1 MADVKNLQ
9 NFYNVLKTQGVRL
22 SHQYQLNFTI
32 PSGVGLPSIVN
43 EQFNDIT
50 IWAEGSQVPGREQQ
64 VADMYYLGYPFKIP
78 TNMIMTTELS
88 LNIRA
93 QNDMSLHTAML
104 AWKATISDPDID
116 NGSTGGGDKTLTDI
130 RARMDLLNDKMD
142 NIVASYEMVGIY
154 PSSVGTI
161 EFTNS
166 DPEIATFDATFTF
179 QYWRV
184 AELGGSKVTGI

>member
-22 SHQYQLNFTI
+22 THQYQLNFTI
-32 PSGVGLPSIVN
+32 GNNAGLPSIVN

-64 VADMYYLGYPFKIP
+64 TTELFYLGYPMIIP
-78 TNMIMTTELS
+78 TNMLMTNELS
-88 LNIRA
+88 LTIRA

-116 NGSTGGGDKTLTDI
+116 NGATGGGDKTLRDI
-130 RARMDLLNDKMD
+130 RARMDLLDDRME

-154 PSSVGTI
+154 PTLVGDI
-161 EFTNS
+161 AFSNES
-166 DPEIATFDATFTF
+166 ADVATFDATFRF

-184 AELGGSKVTGI
+184 AELDGSEVTGI